1 MVEFFMFS
9 MVVTE
14 ACLLQ
19 DLLPKSLRRVGE
31 DISEYFPPAC
41 RPAWHPVWVVVLLL
55 STWLSTS
62 EKIPFSRS
70 VWLVVPNGDLT
81 KLRLLGLGSVAV
93 PLLQKLASRL
103 ELLERLEQRAVPVR
117 LGLGKLRY

>member
-1 MVEFFMFS
+1 MMVEFFMFS
-9 MVVTE
+9 MVVTG
-14 ACLLQ
+14 ACMLQ

-31 DISEYFPPAC
+31 DISEYFPPTC
-41 RPAWHPVWVVVLLL
+41 RPAWHPVWVFVLVL
-55 STWLSTS
+55 STWLSPS

-70 VWLVVPNGDLT
+70 VWLDIGDLT
-81 KLRLLGLGSVAV
+81 KLRVLGLGSVAV

-103 ELLERLEQRAVPVR
+103 ELLERLEQRAVLVR